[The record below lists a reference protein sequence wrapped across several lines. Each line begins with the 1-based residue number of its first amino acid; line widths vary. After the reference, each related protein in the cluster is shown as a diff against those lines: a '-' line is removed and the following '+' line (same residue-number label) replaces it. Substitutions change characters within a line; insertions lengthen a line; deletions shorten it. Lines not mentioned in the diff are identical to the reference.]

1 MKNQADALP
10 EDAPEDGR
18 ISEPGPSAVDEGP
31 SPEVESSE
39 RDAERGDASRDAD
52 ARPRR
57 APIERALRALFGLTI
72 AACIGVIALKVIAH
86 FDVRTLWDDAYIFQR
101 YAHNVL
107 HDGRIAW
114 NPGGAPTYG
123 LTSLAFLVVNVP
135 LLVATRGN
143 MSLAAILSSLLP
155 GVALIVLLAWLAKE
169 AAGRR
174 MAGVAIGLVFVCL
187 ARSTFADHFV
197 SGMDTTFGLCFG
209 ATYLIVAHRLS
220 TAPSKRL
227 VWALGVLGGMSFLI
241 RPELATMAVLVP
253 LSFVVFSRSP
263 EERRGGVVALGVTL
277 LLLAVHLAACRL
289 YFGTALPL
297 PFWVKGTEH
306 YGAGFARAYRG
317 DNTKLLI
324 PWLGSFWP
332 LFVPTAVEVLSSPRA
347 FLKKAPAIDKALV
360 VAVIFLLGYTWLVM
374 TQIMAQAQRFY
385 YPLVPLLIY
394 LASSSLT
401 RLWALAPRQAAP
413 SHTGA
418 LVAAGA
424 LVFALWD
431 VAPSFTTAGKDL
443 LGAALGGSI
452 GRFDM
457 QKHVLEQGPQGYWFK
472 LDRFAALPD
481 DTVIATTE
489 VGLLGALNS
498 TKTVVD
504 LAGLNE
510 PRFAH
515 SRFSA
520 ETLFTVWK
528 PDIIYMP
535 HPDYEEMTEGIQ
547 RHPALADYDVY
558 TKGQIQTSSFGV
570 AIRKSSKYHAQM
582 DAIVKE
588 RRRPGDG
595 KR

>member
-18 ISEPGPSAVDEGP
+18 PGEPETGAGEEEATPEAGSSAPDAARDE
-31 SPEVESSE
+31 
-39 RDAERGDASRDAD
+39 D
-52 ARPRR
+52 ARPEP
-57 APIERALRALFGLTI
+57 APIARALRALFGLTI
-72 AACIGVIALKVIAH
+72 AACIGVIALKVIAR
-86 FDVRTLWDDAYIFQR
+86 FDIRTLWDDAYIFQR
-101 YAHNVL
+101 YAHNLL

-135 LLVATRGN
+135 LLLATRGN

-155 GVALIVLLAWLAKE
+155 GVVLLALLAWLAKE
-169 AAGRR
+169 AAGRKV
-174 MAGVAIGLVFVCL
+174 AGVAVGLVFVCL
-187 ARSTFADHFV
+187 AGSTFADHFV

-209 ATYLIVAHRLS
+209 ATYLLVAHRLS
-220 TAPSKRL
+220 NAPSKRL

-241 RPELATMAVLVP
+241 RPELAMMAVLVP
-253 LSFVVFSRSP
+253 LSFVVFPKSP
-263 EERRGGVVALGVTL
+263 ADRRGGAIALGTTLGLLVVHVT
-277 LLLAVHLAACRL
+277 ACWL
-289 YFGTALPL
+289 YFKTALPL
-297 PFWVKGTEH
+297 PFWVKGSAH
-306 YGAGFARAYRG
+306 YGAGFAKAYYG

-347 FLKKAPAIDKALV
+347 FVKKAPAIDRALV
-360 VAVIFLLGYTWLVM
+360 VTVTLLLIYTWLVM
-374 TQIMAQAQRFY
+374 TQIMAQSQRFY
-385 YPLVPLLIY
+385 YPLVPILVF
-394 LASSSLT
+394 LASRSIG
-401 RLWALAPRQAAP
+401 RLFALAPRPAAASP
-413 SHTGA
+413 A
-418 LVAAGA
+418 VPLVAAGA
-424 LVFALWD
+424 LLFALWEL
-431 VAPSFTTAGKDL
+431 APTFTAAGKDL
-443 LGAALGGSI
+443 LGAALGGTV
-452 GRFDM
+452 GRFNM

-481 DTVIATTE
+481 DVVIATTE

-498 TKTVVD
+498 GKTVID

-510 PRFAH
+510 PRFAL

-520 ETLFTVWK
+520 DTLFTAWK

-558 TKGQIQTSSFGV
+558 SKGQIQTSAFGV
-570 AIRKSSKYHAQM
+570 AIRKSSKYHAEM

-588 RRRPGDG
+588 RR